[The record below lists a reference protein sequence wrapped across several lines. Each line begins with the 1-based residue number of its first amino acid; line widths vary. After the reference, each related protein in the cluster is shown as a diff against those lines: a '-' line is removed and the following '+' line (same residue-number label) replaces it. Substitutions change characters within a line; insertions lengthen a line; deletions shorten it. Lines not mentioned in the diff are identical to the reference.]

1 VSARIALRVQPG
13 ARRAGLKGRM
23 ADGTI
28 QIAVSAPPEGGK
40 ANRAVIEA
48 LSELLGV
55 KSRQLKV
62 VRGLGSRGKTVEIEG
77 VEPAEIERRIARACA
92 ALERDDGE

>member
-1 VSARIALRVQPG
+1 VSARITLRVQPG

-40 ANRAVIEA
+40 ANRAVIEV
-48 LSELLGV
+48 LSGLLGV
-55 KSRQLKV
+55 KSRQVKV

-77 VEPAEIERRIARACA
+77 VEPGEIERRIALACA

>member
-1 VSARIALRVQPG
+1 MSARIALRVQPG